1 MQETSSAS
9 GLATARMAGLADA
22 DVEALR
28 AELNK
33 WQERVPKLAG
43 ALRERTN
50 EVEALKAQLAERSVD
65 APPPASEGSS
75 GIQARDALIEELE
88 AKVKALGGK
97 YQDAEGQ
104 LHARDLEIAQLRQ
117 EAEEWREKW
126 QSVTSS
132 LDAQADNAGQKD
144 RELKRLKGELDE
156 LLALQSAHTG
166 RIKEQDLELTQLRE
180 RARSLEGRNEN
191 LFETTELANK
201 QIETLGEN
209 LEHLR
214 SELAGAKDLLAKHE
228 SAAGEV
234 AKETADLKG
243 QVASR
248 DQDIQFLHTRVEEK
262 QTEIDRLASRVEELT
277 PLEAANADALAGKAA
292 AEKKVEDLNEEIA
305 ALGERLV
312 DLEATRKSLQD
323 AEARIEAL
331 ESAAAERDAEVTSR
345 DAQLQDRVAEL
356 EAQTEEVQRLESC
369 VANAEEATIRHE
381 VERRQLSEQLSEL
394 RKRNQHLESQ
404 LSERSDL
411 VMGLEQ
417 EKSAITDK
425 TSSLETENARLS
437 EALEKAQQAAAGNAD
452 HIAQVDARMERQK
465 QLMES
470 LETEFAEVQ
479 EEYAA
484 AVKSHQRELSDKE
497 AEIATLKEKVDDDSV
512 AALKAELGV
521 LEETLDDAAQA
532 RAAAEAAA
540 EQARADAEQARSEA
554 ERVSEAMRELESRL
568 AEEAAA
574 RQSQAENTA
583 ELEKQ
588 LKKQA
593 QAAAEAEEA
602 VQSVRAELSVAQAES
617 SRVPD
622 DVSDENAALQAEVIK
637 LEGMVRERT
646 EQLNKLRWQQ
656 DMIEKQGGSGGNDS
670 KMLVVLNQQ
679 LQSAR
684 EENQRLKD
692 QIRELESAP
701 VPTSESNPAVLE
713 AAHSE
718 EPDDLSSI
726 KGIGPKLVKQ
736 LRKRGV
742 TRFDQI
748 ATLSESDL
756 DDEKH
761 PLHSM
766 KGRIIK
772 DNWIEQAARL
782 GGIV

>member
-9 GLATARMAGLADA
+9 DLATARMAGGADE

-28 AELNK
+28 AELAK
-33 WQERVPKLAG
+33 WQARVPKLAG

-50 EVEALKAQLAERSVD
+50 EVEALKVKLTERPTD
-65 APPPASEGSS
+65 TAAPTAGNGS
-75 GIQARDALIEELE
+75 GIQARDELIEELE
-88 AKVKALGGK
+88 AKVRALGGK

-104 LHARDLEIAQLRQ
+104 LHARDLEITQLRQ
-117 EAEEWREKW
+117 EAGEWREKW

-144 RELKRLKGELDE
+144 RELKRLKGEADE
-156 LLALQSAHTG
+156 LLALQDSHTG

-180 RARSLEGRNEN
+180 RAQSLEGRNEN

-201 QIETLGEN
+201 QIDTLGEN

-214 SELAGAKDLLAKHE
+214 TDLA
-228 SAAGEV
+228 S
-234 AKETADLKG
+234 AKELVARHEAALGDVATETEELKG

-262 QTEIDRLASRVEELT
+262 QTEIDRLNERVESLS
-277 PLEAANADALAGKAA
+277 PLEAANAEALADKASA
-292 AEKKVEDLNEEIA
+292 DRKVESLNEEIS
-305 ALGERLV
+305 ALSERLV
-312 DLEATRKSLQD
+312 DFEANRQSLEEADGKIQSLERTIEEGK
-323 AEARIEAL
+323 AEVSARDELIQ
-331 ESAAAERDAEVTSR
+331 ERDVEAES
-345 DAQLQDRVAEL
+345 QK
-356 EAQTEEVQRLESC
+356 EEVIRLESC

-381 VERRQLSEQLSEL
+381 VERRQISEQLNEL
-394 RKRNQHLESQ
+394 KKRNQHLEAQ

-411 VMGLEQ
+411 VVGLEQ
-417 EKSAITDK
+417 EKSAISDK
-425 TSSLETENARLS
+425 TSSLETENTRLS

-465 QLMES
+465 QLMEN
-470 LETEFAEVQ
+470 LESEFAEVQ
-479 EEYAA
+479 EEHAA
-484 AVKSHQRELSDKE
+484 ALKAHQREIGAKNS
-497 AEIATLKEKVDDDSV
+497 EIAALNEKVDDDSV
-512 AALKAELGV
+512 VALKEELGE
-521 LEETLDDAAQA
+521 LEETL
-532 RAAAEAAA
+532 RAANERLSETQVTV
-540 EQARADAEQARSEA
+540 EQARADADKSADSLEDLEKRLIEEQK
-554 ERVSEAMRELESRL
+554 
-568 AEEAAA
+568 A
-574 RQSQAENTA
+574 RQAQAENTA

-593 QAAAEAEEA
+593 QAAAEADEA
-602 VQSVRAELSVAQAES
+602 AQAARAELVEANAQV

-656 DMIEKQGGSGGNDS
+656 DMIEKQGGSEGGEN

-679 LQSAR
+679 LQSSR

-692 QIRELESAP
+692 RMYELESAP
-701 VPTSESNPAVLE
+701 APVAEV
-713 AAHSE
+713 AAPVASAI
-718 EPDDLSSI
+718 EPDDLSNI

-736 LRKRGV
+736 LRKLGV

-756 DDEKH
+756 DDKKN

-766 KGRIIK
+766 KGRIMK

-782 GGIV
+782 GGI

>member
-1 MQETSSAS
+1 MQETSGAS
-9 GLATARMAGLADA
+9 GLATARMAETADS

-28 AELNK
+28 AELAK

-50 EVEALKAQLAERSVD
+50 EVETLKAQLAERPTEAA
-65 APPPASEGSS
+65 APAAESGS

-104 LHARDLEIAQLRQ
+104 LHARDLEITQLRQ
-117 EAEEWREKW
+117 EAAEWREKW

-132 LDAQADNAGQKD
+132 LDAQADSAGKKD
-144 RELKRLKGELDE
+144 SELKRLKGELDE
-156 LLALQSAHTG
+156 LLELQGTHTG

-180 RARSLEGRNEN
+180 RAQSLESRNEN

-214 SELAGAKDLLAKHE
+214 AELTGAKDQLATHE
-228 SAAGEV
+228 AAASDV
-234 AKETADLKG
+234 AKEADDLKG

-262 QTEIDRLASRVEELT
+262 QTEIDRLNAKVEELS
-277 PLEAANADALAGKAA
+277 PLESTLAEANAEKA
-292 AEKKVEDLNEEIA
+292 ELDSKVESLNGEISV
-305 ALGERLV
+305 LSERLV
-312 DLEATRKSLQD
+312 DLEATRKSLTE
-323 AEARIEAL
+323 AEAKIADLSGSLDERAADV
-331 ESAAAERDAEVTSR
+331 SARDE
-345 DAQLQDRVAEL
+345 QL
-356 EAQTEEVQRLESC
+356 EAKEGEIESQRAEVQRLESC

-381 VERRQLSEQLSEL
+381 VERRQLSEQLDGL
-394 RKRNQHLESQ
+394 KKRNQHLEAQ

-411 VMGLEQ
+411 VVGLEQ

-425 TSSLETENARLS
+425 TSSLEAENTRLA

-470 LETEFAEVQ
+470 LESEFADVQ
-479 EEYAA
+479 EEYAD
-484 AVKSHQRELSDKE
+484 AVKSHQREVGEKN
-497 AEIATLKEKVDDDSV
+497 AEIAALQEKVDDDSV
-512 AALKAELGV
+512 VALKQELAD
-521 LEETLDDAAQA
+521 LEQELTAARQSL
-532 RAAAEAAA
+532 
-540 EQARADAEQARSEA
+540 SEA
-554 ERVSEAMRELESRL
+554 EAETRNGADAAERARAEAEQSAASVSELESQL
-568 AEEAAA
+568 AEERAA
-574 RQSQAENTA
+574 RQSQTENMA

-588 LKKQA
+588 LKKQTE
-593 QAAAEAEEA
+593 AAVEAEEA
-602 VQSVRAELSVAQAES
+602 AQRARAELEEANAQA

-622 DVSDENAALQAEVIK
+622 DVSDENEALQAEVIK

-656 DMIEKQGGSGGNDS
+656 DMIEKQGGADGSDS

-679 LQSAR
+679 LQSTR

-692 QIRELESAP
+692 KVRALESAP
-701 VPTSESNPAVLE
+701 APAPQPSPVE
-713 AAHSE
+713 ME
-718 EPDDLSSI
+718 EPDDLASI
-726 KGIGPKLVKQ
+726 KGIGPKLVKR
-736 LRKRGV
+736 LRKLGV

-748 ATLSESDL
+748 ATLSEADL
-756 DDEKH
+756 DDDKH
-761 PLHSM
+761 PLHTM

-782 GGIV
+782 GGI

>member
-1 MQETSSAS
+1 MQETSGAS
-9 GLATARMAGLADA
+9 DLATARMAGVADE

-28 AELNK
+28 AELAK
-33 WQERVPKLAG
+33 WQARVPKLAG

-50 EVEALKAQLAERSVD
+50 EVETLKAQLAERPVD
-65 APPPASEGSS
+65 ADAPATANGS
-75 GIQARDALIEELE
+75 GIQARDALIEDLE

-104 LHARDLEIAQLRQ
+104 LHARDLEINQLRQ
-117 EAEEWREKW
+117 EAAEWREKW

-132 LDAQADNAGQKD
+132 LDAQADSAGQKD
-144 RELKRLKGELDE
+144 QELKRLKGELDE
-156 LLALQSAHTG
+156 LLALQNSHTS

-180 RARSLEGRNEN
+180 RAQSLESRNEN

-201 QIETLGEN
+201 QIETLGDN

-214 SELAGAKDLLAKHE
+214 ADLASAKDLVARHE
-228 SAAGEV
+228 ATAGEV
-234 AKETADLKG
+234 ARETEELKG

-262 QTEIDRLASRVEELT
+262 QVEIDRLNERVEMLQ
-277 PLEAANADALAGKAA
+277 PLEAANAQALADQAS
-292 AEKKVEDLNEEIA
+292 AEEKVDSLNTEIS
-305 ALGERLV
+305 ALSERLV
-312 DLEATRKSLQD
+312 DFEAMRKSLD
-323 AEARIEAL
+323 EAERKIESLERVIEERGAEVSARDERIESKDSEI
-331 ESAAAERDAEVTSR
+331 ES
-345 DAQLQDRVAEL
+345 QK
-356 EAQTEEVQRLESC
+356 EEVRRLESC

-394 RKRNQHLESQ
+394 KKRNQHLEAQ

-411 VMGLEQ
+411 VMGLEK
-417 EKSAITDK
+417 EKSAISDK
-425 TSSLETENARLS
+425 TSSLEAENTRLS

-465 QLMES
+465 QLMANLES
-470 LETEFAEVQ
+470 EFAEVQ
-479 EEYAA
+479 EQHAA
-484 AVKSHQRELSDKE
+484 SLKSHQREIGEKN
-497 AEIATLKEKVDDDSV
+497 AEIAALKEKVDEDNV
-512 AALKAELGV
+512 VALKRELGE
-521 LEETLDDAAQA
+521 LEEALGAATERVNDAETALA
-532 RAAAEAAA
+532 RTQAEAENSAHRA
-540 EQARADAEQARSEA
+540 EG
-554 ERVSEAMRELESRL
+554 LESRL
-568 AEEAAA
+568 AEAQADAQAA
-574 RQSQAENTA
+574 RQAQAENTA
-583 ELEKQ
+583 ELERQLRKQ
-588 LKKQA
+588 T

-602 VQSVRAELSVAQAES
+602 AQTARAELLEANAQA

-622 DVSDENAALQAEVIK
+622 DVSDENVALQAEVIK

-656 DMIEKQGGSGGNDS
+656 DMIEKQSGPDGGDN

-679 LQSAR
+679 LQSTR

-692 QIRELESAP
+692 RVRELESAP
-701 VPTSESNPAVLE
+701 ASAPAAE
-713 AAHSE
+713 MDD
-718 EPDDLSSI
+718 PDDLSSI

-736 LRKRGV
+736 LRKRGI

-756 DDEKH
+756 DDKKH

-766 KGRIIK
+766 KGRIVK

-782 GGIV
+782 GGV

>member
-1 MQETSSAS
+1 MQETSGAS
-9 GLATARMAGLADA
+9 GLATARMAGMADA

-28 AELNK
+28 AELAK

-50 EVEALKAQLAERSVD
+50 ELEALKAQLDERPAEVSE
-65 APPPASEGSS
+65 PAAESGS

-104 LHARDLEIAQLRQ
+104 LHARDLEITQLRQ
-117 EAEEWREKW
+117 EAAEWREKW
-126 QSVTSS
+126 QSVTAS
-132 LDAQADNAGQKD
+132 LDAQADSAGQKD
-144 RELKRLKGELDE
+144 RELKRLKGEVDE
-156 LLALQSAHTG
+156 LLALQGTHTG

-180 RARSLEGRNEN
+180 RAASLEGRNEN

-228 SAAGEV
+228 SAAGDV
-234 AKETADLKG
+234 AKEVTDLKG
-243 QVASR
+243 QIASR

-262 QTEIDRLASRVEELT
+262 QTEIDRLNGRVEALA
-277 PLEAANADALAGKAA
+277 PLEAASAEAQ
-292 AEKKVEDLNEEIA
+292 AEKEALNSKIETLNGEIE
-305 ALGERLV
+305 ALSGRLV
-312 DLEATRKSLQD
+312 DLEATRQSLAEAEGKIASLQSTM
-323 AEARIEAL
+323 EANAGEVAARDEQIQSR
-331 ESAAAERDAEVTSR
+331 ES
-345 DAQLQDRVAEL
+345 EL
-356 EAQTEEVQRLESC
+356 EAQKEEVRRLESC
-369 VANAEEATIRHE
+369 VANAEDATIRHE
-381 VERRQLSEQLSEL
+381 VERRQLSEQLDTL
-394 RKRNQHLESQ
+394 KKRNQHLESQ

-411 VMGLEQ
+411 VVGLER
-417 EKSAITDK
+417 ENSAISDK
-425 TSSLETENARLS
+425 TSSLEAENTRLS

-470 LETEFAEVQ
+470 LEAELAEVQ

-484 AVKSHQRELSDKE
+484 AVKTHQREIGEKKS
-497 AEIATLKEKVDDDSV
+497 EIATLKEKVDDDSV
-512 AALKAELGV
+512 AALKHELV
-521 LEETLDDAAQA
+521 DLEGALATTQDSLT
-532 RAAAEAAA
+532 AAEAAA
-540 EQARADAEQARSEA
+540 EQARADAEKSSATVA
-554 ERVSEAMRELESRL
+554 ELESRI
-568 AEEAAA
+568 ADAAAA
-574 RQSQAENTA
+574 RQAQAENTA
-583 ELEKQ
+583 ELERQ
-588 LKKQA
+588 LKKQSE
-593 QAAAEAEEA
+593 AAAQAEEA
-602 VQSVRAELSVAQAES
+602 AQKARVELAEANTQA

-622 DVSDENAALQAEVIK
+622 DVADENQALQAEVIK

-656 DMIEKQGGSGGNDS
+656 DMIEKQGSADGSDS

-679 LQSAR
+679 LQSTR
-684 EENQRLKD
+684 EENQKLKEKV
-692 QIRELESAP
+692 RELETAP
-701 VPTSESNPAVLE
+701 PAAAVALPEE
-713 AAHSE
+713 AE

-736 LRKRGV
+736 LRKRGIS
-742 TRFDQI
+742 RFDQI

-766 KGRIIK
+766 KGRILK
-772 DNWIEQAARL
+772 DNWIEQAAKL